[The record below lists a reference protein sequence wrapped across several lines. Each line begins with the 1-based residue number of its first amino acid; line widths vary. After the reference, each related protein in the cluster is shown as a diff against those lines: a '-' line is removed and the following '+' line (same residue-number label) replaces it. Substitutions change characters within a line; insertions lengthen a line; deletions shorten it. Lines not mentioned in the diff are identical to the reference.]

1 MTEYF
6 VGLAGV
12 FPSFLAAWA
21 FAITQLGFML
31 TEARPSRLA
40 PADAHR
46 RLPGFPP
53 LGLAIVLG
61 LAARLGCG
69 FLKIGVVR
77 GELREAVV
85 WLGFGL
91 VLAGWGVRLWAQRA
105 LGRFFTGEVAAQ
117 RDHRLIQTGPYR
129 WVRHPAYLGG
139 LLATVG
145 FGLLLSTWLGALI
158 SSALLIWAY
167 AARVPR
173 EEALLAAQLGDA
185 YRAYA
190 MRTKRFIPFLF

>member
-6 VGLAGV
+6 VGQTGV

-21 FAITQLGFML
+21 FAVAQLGFML
-31 TEARPSRLA
+31 TEARCGRLA
-40 PADAHR
+40 SADAHR
-46 RLPGFPP
+46 GARTFPP
-53 LGLAIVLG
+53 LGLAVVLG

-69 FLKIGVVR
+69 FLKIGAVR
-77 GELREAVV
+77 GELREMVV

-105 LGRFFTGEVAAQ
+105 LGKFFTGEIAVQ
-117 RDHRLIQTGPYR
+117 RDHRVIQTGPYR

-139 LLATVG
+139 LLAATG
-145 FGLLLSTWLGALI
+145 FGLLLSTWLGAFI

-173 EEALLAAQLGDA
+173 EEALLTAQLGDA
-185 YRAYA
+185 YPVYA

>member
-1 MTEYF
+1 M
-6 VGLAGV
+6 
-12 FPSFLAAWA
+12 
-21 FAITQLGFML
+21 
-31 TEARPSRLA
+31 
-40 PADAHR
+40 
-46 RLPGFPP
+46 
-53 LGLAIVLG
+53 LG

-105 LGRFFTGEVAAQ
+105 LGRFFTGEVAVQ